1 MLNVKETNLEQGLKA
16 RVNVSAQLTN
26 TSLEFEGKEGTFVC
40 QGENK
45 GEKVVPKKS
54 SSKKSSS
61 KKRVP
66 K

>member
-40 QGENK
+40 QGER
-45 GEKVVPKKS
+45 EE
-54 SSKKSSS
+54 
-61 KKRVP
+61 
-66 K
+66 